1 MLCFVPSSIAICVC
15 DSWCASLSSFSLS
28 VSIFGASLE
37 VFCLF
42 LLYLSMVAYFD
53 LCYFPLLF
61 ITFCVNLYLTQYVLD
76 IFFERRPRGMKVVG
90 IQEMKGVSK
99 KTGKP
104 YDSVVLYVTGEAKDV
119 VGCITD
125 NIWVPRDVW
134 DSQVGEPVSDA
145 FIGMDVYPAY
155 DRRGFLQSLNMK

>member
-1 MLCFVPSSIAICVC
+1 
-15 DSWCASLSSFSLS
+15 
-28 VSIFGASLE
+28 
-37 VFCLF
+37 
-42 LLYLSMVAYFD
+42 
-53 LCYFPLLF
+53 
-61 ITFCVNLYLTQYVLD
+61 
-76 IFFERRPRGMKVVG
+76 MKVVG

-104 YDSVVLYVTGEAKDV
+104 YDSVVLYLTGEAKDV

-145 FIGMDVYPAY
+145 FIFLPSKVVPVLLV
-155 DRRGFLQSLNMK
+155 RRFRFLSFLAIVL

>member
-1 MLCFVPSSIAICVC
+1 MQNDEKEYRVLQNTVIRGILYFVIISITKF
-15 DSWCASLSSFSLS
+15 SF
-28 VSIFGASLE
+28 
-37 VFCLF
+37 LF
-42 LLYLSMVAYFD
+42 
-53 LCYFPLLF
+53 
-61 ITFCVNLYLTQYVLD
+61 
-76 IFFERRPRGMKVVG
+76 FFERRPRGMKVVG

-125 NIWVPRDVW
+125 NIWVPRDIW
-134 DSQVGEPVSDA
+134 DAQVGEPVSDA
-145 FIGMDVYPAY
+145 FIGMDLYPAY

>member
-1 MLCFVPSSIAICVC
+1 
-15 DSWCASLSSFSLS
+15 
-28 VSIFGASLE
+28 
-37 VFCLF
+37 
-42 LLYLSMVAYFD
+42 
-53 LCYFPLLF
+53 
-61 ITFCVNLYLTQYVLD
+61 
-76 IFFERRPRGMKVVG
+76 MKVVG

-119 VGCITD
+119 VGFITD

>member
-1 MLCFVPSSIAICVC
+1 
-15 DSWCASLSSFSLS
+15 
-28 VSIFGASLE
+28 
-37 VFCLF
+37 
-42 LLYLSMVAYFD
+42 
-53 LCYFPLLF
+53 
-61 ITFCVNLYLTQYVLD
+61 
-76 IFFERRPRGMKVVG
+76 MKIVG

-134 DSQVGEPVSDA
+134 DSQVGVPVSDA

>member
-1 MLCFVPSSIAICVC
+1 
-15 DSWCASLSSFSLS
+15 
-28 VSIFGASLE
+28 
-37 VFCLF
+37 
-42 LLYLSMVAYFD
+42 
-53 LCYFPLLF
+53 
-61 ITFCVNLYLTQYVLD
+61 
-76 IFFERRPRGMKVVG
+76 MKVLG

-134 DSQVGEPVSDA
+134 DSQVGEQFRDEASLSELVVFFFSAAVNSTCSVSPLFA
-145 FIGMDVYPAY
+145 GGPLFPIGKKAPFVKG
-155 DRRGFLQSLNMK
+155 R

>member
-1 MLCFVPSSIAICVC
+1 
-15 DSWCASLSSFSLS
+15 
-28 VSIFGASLE
+28 
-37 VFCLF
+37 
-42 LLYLSMVAYFD
+42 
-53 LCYFPLLF
+53 
-61 ITFCVNLYLTQYVLD
+61 
-76 IFFERRPRGMKVVG
+76 MKVVG

-134 DSQVGEPVSDA
+134 DRQEA
-145 FIGMDVYPAY
+145 A
-155 DRRGFLQSLNMK
+155 

>member
-1 MLCFVPSSIAICVC
+1 
-15 DSWCASLSSFSLS
+15 
-28 VSIFGASLE
+28 
-37 VFCLF
+37 
-42 LLYLSMVAYFD
+42 
-53 LCYFPLLF
+53 
-61 ITFCVNLYLTQYVLD
+61 
-76 IFFERRPRGMKVVG
+76 MKVLG

-155 DRRGFLQSLNMK
+155 DRRGFFQVYLPVCKLLRFFYVLVYCYFLYMFVFLFSDFHFTIF